1 MEKNP
6 FIENIKTKYVIIENK
21 SLLEKIKSKYIINNL
36 LSFIL
41 DKSFFLKLF
50 FYSKSLQNKVNIQL
64 YDYIEEYFNKRI
76 KWEDYLY
83 PINYDDYKY
92 KIDFLKNKFEK
103 KYWNI
108 I

>member
-6 FIENIKTKYVIIENK
+6 FIENIKTKYVIIDNK
-21 SLLEKIKSKYIINNL
+21 SILEKIKSKYIINNL

-41 DKSFFLKLF
+41 DKAFFLKLF